1 MPGQLAI
8 HAALHPEE
16 GKSLYFVA
24 KGKGEGTHVFSAT
37 LREHNNAVNKYQR
50 KR

>member
-1 MPGQLAI
+1 V
-8 HAALHPEE
+8 LHPAK

-24 KGKGEGTHVFSAT
+24 KGGGLHVFSAT
-37 LREHNNAVNKYQR
+37 LRQHNNAVNKYQR

>member
-1 MPGQLAI
+1 MPGRAAI
-8 HAALHPEE
+8 NAAVHPAK

-24 KGKGEGTHVFSAT
+24 KGNGVGTHVFSAT